1 MHGAEIPED
10 GGGVAYAAGFMIATA
25 LLHLAGISP
34 GFLIRR
40 VSITVPLLCDW
51 SVDSRPWPV
60 WFFSLALSNPT
71 QAFPHSMSGDFPR
84 AVARSPSLSG
94 RAPLTGRSGPSTTI
108 SAYSMFVVCSLKLW
122 QTGYTVNNNVSF
134 GQTAP
139 DEGCK
144 KEQ

>member
-1 MHGAEIPED
+1 M
-10 GGGVAYAAGFMIATA
+10 
-25 LLHLAGISP
+25 
-34 GFLIRR
+34 
-40 VSITVPLLCDW
+40 SITVPLLCDW

-71 QAFPHSMSGDFPR
+71 QAFPHSMSGDLPR
-84 AVARSPSLSG
+84 VVAGPCRYQVE
-94 RAPLTGRSGPSTTI
+94 PLTGRSGPSTTI

>member
-84 AVARSPSLSG
+84 AVARSLSLSG
-94 RAPLTGRSGPSTTI
+94 RAPDGSIRTEHDHIGVFR
-108 SAYSMFVVCSLKLW
+108 CS
-122 QTGYTVNNNVSF
+122 
-134 GQTAP
+134 
-139 DEGCK
+139 
-144 KEQ
+144 